1 MPTIVVH
8 ILNEDAILCEVD
20 QLPGNSDTLLTIKNP
35 RRRDGKDVL
44 FIDANVVTVIYPFA
58 RINFIEVIPSGE
70 GEEIIGH
77 FRE

>member
-1 MPTIVVH
+1 MPTVMVH
-8 ILNEDAILCEVD
+8 ILNEDAILAEVD
-20 QLPGNSDTLLTIKNP
+20 QLPGSTDTLITIKNP

-44 FIDANVVTVIYPFA
+44 FIDVNVVTVIFPLT